1 MMPII
6 AIIGSP
12 NTGKST
18 LFNRLTATR
27 KALVADYAGVTRD
40 RLYGIAEIQGSNY
53 LLIDTGGFSENKND
67 EIIDE
72 IHLQIKQAI
81 IEADLCLLVVDS
93 STQPSTDDLQLLNM
107 IRRQDTP
114 WIVLLNKSD
123 ISRDQSYSDFYQF
136 YPDFITI
143 SASHNRGFQ
152 KLSESIST
160 LLPSDNKE
168 LDNKEQEEDTIRIAI
183 LGRPNVGKSTLVNQL
198 IGEKRVMALDIPG
211 TTRDVVEI
219 DFERKGHKFCLLD
232 TPGVRRRAKV
242 HHFLE
247 KFSVL
252 KSLQAAENCN
262 LVIFLLDYSEGLV
275 EQDLRLIEIL
285 KKITPAIIFA
295 VNKSDMTS
303 QEYKINTER
312 GIDRRQQVFLGTNPM
327 YISALTGSGVGKLLQ
342 KVTELHK
349 RSKQNWPTS
358 LLNNILQQ
366 SLLVQQPAM
375 RGRTRSK
382 LKFMHQQGNK
392 PPTFI
397 IHGNQ
402 TSKLASNYVSF
413 LHRLFREK
421 LKLNGICF
429 RIIFKDTANPYHQ
442 RKQG

>member
-1 MMPII
+1 MMPVI

-40 RLYGIAEIQGSNY
+40 RLYGIAEIQGNNY
-53 LLIDTGGFSENKND
+53 LLIDTGGFSENSND
-67 EIIDE
+67 EIIGE
-72 IHLQIKQAI
+72 IHLQIEQAI

-93 STQPSTDDLQLLNM
+93 SNPPSSDDLQLLSM
-107 IRRQDTP
+107 IRRQDTH
-114 WIVLLNKSD
+114 WLVLLNKSD
-123 ISRDQSYSDFYQF
+123 IGRDQNYGDFYQF
-136 YPDFITI
+136 YPDFIPI

-152 KLSESIST
+152 QLCESLQTLIPSEEKKQPEKI
-160 LLPSDNKE
+160 D
-168 LDNKEQEEDTIRIAI
+168 DDTIRIAI

-198 IGEKRVMALDIPG
+198 VGEKRVMALDIPG
-211 TTRDVVEI
+211 TTRDVVDI
-219 DFERKGHKFCLLD
+219 DFERKGQKFCLLD

-252 KSLQAAENCN
+252 KSLQAAEDCD
-262 LVIFLLDYSEGLV
+262 LAIFLFDYSEGLV
-275 EQDLRLIEIL
+275 EQDLRLIEML
-285 KKITPAIIFA
+285 KSITPAIIFA
-295 VNKSDMTS
+295 VNKSDIS
-303 QEYKINTER
+303 DQEYKVKTER

-327 YISALTGSGVGKLLQ
+327 YISALTGSGINKLLQ
-342 KVTELHK
+342 KVMELHK
-349 RSKQNWPTS
+349 RNKQHWPTS

-375 RGRTRSK
+375 RGRARTK
-382 LKFMHQQGNK
+382 LKFMHQQGVL

-429 RIIFKDTANPYHQ
+429 RIVFKDAANPYHQ
-442 RKQG
+442 RKQN